1 MWFRDGKDAF
11 EKKLNNLF
19 DKCDKESRIEIEQ
32 SDKGKFLWN
41 EFDKAMK
48 EQIK

>member
-11 EKKLNNLF
+11 EKQLNNLF
-19 DKCDKESRIEIEQ
+19 DKCDKESKIEFEQ
-32 SDKGKFLWN
+32 SDRCKFLLN

-48 EQIK
+48 QQIK

>member
-1 MWFRDGKDAF
+1 MWFKDDKEIF

-19 DKCDKESRIEIEQ
+19 AQCDKESRIEFEE
-32 SDKGKFLWN
+32 SDRGKFLWN

>member
-1 MWFRDGKDAF
+1 MWFRDGKEIF
-11 EKKLNNLF
+11 EKELNNLF
-19 DKCDKESRIEIEQ
+19 AQCDKESRIQLEKT
-32 SDKGKFLWN
+32 DRCKFLWN